1 MSDATTLKRTPLYDV
16 HRELLARLVPFAGWE
31 MPVQYPSG
39 ILAEHKAVRGSTRG
53 FLTCATWV
61 NSR

>member
-1 MSDATTLKRTPLYDV
+1 MSDTTTLKRTPLYDV

-39 ILAEHKAVRGSTRG
+39 NPGRAQGGPGARGN
-53 FLTCATWV
+53 F
-61 NSR
+61 